1 MKMIVEFLSC
11 FFNSNNHPKFL
22 KSYGYYC
29 LVLTTIIFFG
39 KVLLFLVYH
48 LKLFIM
54 VNAQEWLD
62 REYPKEERSKVEELV
77 ITGKGLE
84 GELELKRLKKLER
97 LNCSC
102 NELENLVLKEFT
114 DLKILSCS
122 DKNIIIRNGKK

>member
-1 MKMIVEFLSC
+1 
-11 FFNSNNHPKFL
+11 
-22 KSYGYYC
+22 
-29 LVLTTIIFFG
+29 
-39 KVLLFLVYH
+39 
-48 LKLFIM
+48 
-54 VNAQEWLD
+54 LD